1 MDDKELKRFMLK
13 KEREINEAM
22 EQVWDL
28 TRSLNQEQK
37 AELDTQL
44 MEIEN
49 LSRYAGQAYGL
60 LTGEEPPE
68 TR

>member
-13 KEREINEAM
+13 KEREINEAT
-22 EQVWDL
+22 ELIWDVTEGL
-28 TRSLNQEQK
+28 SKEQK
-37 AELDTQL
+37 DILDTQL